1 MSTEYEVLDLVF
13 SHVYQVKTKKL
24 YNLNNLTIN
33 SNKTIAKNA
42 FWTSCISHMLLHTTP
57 PTKERIQIQTSSW
70 SRRHLLSKMPFRAT
84 DSFRRWVLALALPAA
99 SRVAR
104 PNYRPSTRAPT
115 SKAHGRNVAK
125 PVLGEPALRSKKAR
139 LKKTTT
145 WPLGLIRLIL
155 GVRKATKGGLRLSW
169 TDSNCWQSMLCCT
182 CAADWQSSACSGTSC
197 QKM

>member
-1 MSTEYEVLDLVF
+1 MHIPYAPTY
-13 SHVYQVKTKKL
+13 HPPQQ
-24 YNLNNLTIN
+24 
-33 SNKTIAKNA
+33 KNA
-42 FWTSCISHMLLHTTP
+42 FKFKHQVDRDVTSFP
-57 PTKERIQIQTSSW
+57 
-70 SRRHLLSKMPFRAT
+70 KMPFRAT

-155 GVRKATKGGLRLSW
+155 GVRKATKGGLRLS
-169 TDSNCWQSMLCCT
+169 
-182 CAADWQSSACSGTSC
+182 
-197 QKM
+197 

>member
-70 SRRHLLSKMPFRAT
+70 SRRHLLSKNAVSSNRFVSPLGVSSGPSSCKSRGKAELSAFHART
-84 DSFRRWVLALALPAA
+84 DVKGTRPQRGKACPWGTGTEKQKGQVEEDHNLA
-99 SRVAR
+99 AR
-104 PNYRPSTRAPT
+104 PY
-115 SKAHGRNVAK
+115 
-125 PVLGEPALRSKKAR
+125 
-139 LKKTTT
+139 
-145 WPLGLIRLIL
+145 
-155 GVRKATKGGLRLSW
+155 
-169 TDSNCWQSMLCCT
+169 
-182 CAADWQSSACSGTSC
+182 
-197 QKM
+197 